1 MDNINLGPKT
11 SCSLI
16 HPDNP
21 CIVEIV
27 TKCATVVKKSSKM
40 YVALYFAMIILQIG
54 KLRKEKNRGKF
65 LMKWFKDFLGSL
77 AFMSWLVGGMKT
89 SLCILNNLNAPLDG
103 NRYINKVAQCSCYLE
118 SAQLQYSSMR
128 NQNDKKSHIS

>member
-1 MDNINLGPKT
+1 
-11 SCSLI
+11 
-16 HPDNP
+16 
-21 CIVEIV
+21 
-27 TKCATVVKKSSKM
+27 M
-40 YVALYFAMIILQIG
+40 YFALYFAMIILQIG

-103 NRYINKVAQCSCYLE
+103 NRYVNKVVQCSYYLE
-118 SAQLQYSSMR
+118 SVQLQYSLMR
-128 NQNDKKSHIS
+128 NQNDKKSHILS